1 MNIFLF
7 KKISQTLSR
16 RCIRMEK
23 LSWKMCFPH
32 IIMYEKSWLKTKWR
46 SGEKLQKKL
55 PNNCSR
61 WNLVR
66 TNLILVRT
74 RLLTSDQPGLIRS
87 SLDTSLERTFVR
99 TTYRTTYR
107 TTDQLGSL
115 EKLVWTKLVRTT
127 KPVRTKSILNE
138 NTRSN
143 DISNERPESL

>member
-7 KKISQTLSR
+7 GIISQTLSR

-55 PNNCSR
+55 SNNCSR
-61 WNLVR
+61 WN
-66 TNLILVRT
+66 LVRT
-74 RLLTSDQPGLIRS
+74 RLLTSDQPGLVRS

-99 TTYRTTYR
+99 TTYRTT
-107 TTDQLGSL
+107 DQLGSL
-115 EKLVWTKLVRTT
+115 AKLVRT
-127 KPVRTKSILNE
+127 KPGSNEKLVRTKPGSNE
-138 NTRSN
+138 KTRSN